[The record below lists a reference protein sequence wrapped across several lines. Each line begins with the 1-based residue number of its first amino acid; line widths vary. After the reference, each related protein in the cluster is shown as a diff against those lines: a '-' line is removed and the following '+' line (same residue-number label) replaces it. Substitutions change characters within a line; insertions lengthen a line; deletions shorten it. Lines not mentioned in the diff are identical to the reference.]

1 MRVHVVSR
9 LAVFAQIAGVTFDRL
24 AFIVAD
30 ASGVGFY
37 KTAIEDTSG
46 QAFVVVRFD
55 CFKIMDGNACLIADF
70 AQTNTA
76 LLAGESQL
84 FAYTRCHLQSL
95 DPGVG
100 LVGLLPQ
107 VLTARR
113 LYECVQLPLF
123 LHYTCAAKRCQT
135 FVSQKIC
142 VSCFLPPTV
151 VR

>member
-30 ASGVGFY
+30 AFGVGFY

-55 CFKIMDGNACLIADF
+55 CFEIMDGNACLIADF

-95 DPGVG
+95 VSRP
-100 LVGLLPQ
+100 LVGW
-107 VLTARR
+107 TAAK
-113 LYECVQLPLF
+113 YECAQLPLF
-123 LHYTCAAKRCQT
+123 LHYSLPAKPCQT
-135 FVSQKIC
+135 FV
-142 VSCFLPPTV
+142 L
-151 VR
+151 